1 MVFGV
6 HVAVGAGAG
15 YSIELGVEA
24 LSGLSEVMI
33 LANLM
38 SRLTWPKKT
47 AAKLQRL
54 QGPCRVSLRAK
65 LQDLLRGQGLEESH
79 ELGTQ
84 LAALLV
90 HLQTQKN
97 TKQGKANQTQTHP
110 ISEML
115 KCRCMDLAQHA

>member
-38 SRLTWPKKT
+38 SRLTWPNKT

-79 ELGTQ
+79 ELGDT
-84 LAALLV
+84 
-90 HLQTQKN
+90 TRSPSCSSSEPNKN
-97 TKQGKANQTQTHP
+97 TKN
-110 ISEML
+110 
-115 KCRCMDLAQHA
+115 R

>member
-1 MVFGV
+1 MLLW
-6 HVAVGAGAG
+6 
-15 YSIELGVEA
+15 ELGRGIV
-24 LSGLSEVMI
+24 LNWGLRLFLVFRSHDPREPHVTTH
-33 LANLM
+33 LAK
-38 SRLTWPKKT
+38 KKT

-90 HLQTQKN
+90 HLQNPK
-97 TKQGKANQTQTHP
+97 KHEK
-110 ISEML
+110 
-115 KCRCMDLAQHA
+115 R